1 METWFVLS
9 ITVAFFWGT
18 SGIFAKASTGKLGVA
33 RVALLITLVEGPMY
47 VIAFLVWREP
57 AEIDI
62 WTGLLAAG
70 SCIVGISG
78 YLCYFESLIDGQ
90 VAIAGTISAAYP
102 ALTVIGAVMLLG
114 ESLAGVHSI
123 GVAVIIAGVL
133 GLSYERGTDA
143 ASKTSTRS
151 LTFAFMAFL
160 AWGVWSLT
168 SKAAVDLVGA
178 GNMFGFYIISSL
190 TAPVLYA
197 WFRRVRPLRGT
208 FPNPGR
214 LAWAFG
220 AAALVVNVFGAFAYT
235 YALEQGS
242 ASLVVPISSAYP
254 LITVVMAMALLKER
268 ISRLQV
274 VALAGV
280 VVGLVLVGVT
290 V

>member
-1 METWFVLS
+1 M
-9 ITVAFFWGT
+9 VALFWGT

-47 VIAFLVWREP
+47 VVAFLVWREP
-57 AEIDI
+57 ADIDL
-62 WTGLLAAG
+62 WTALLAAG
-70 SCIVGISG
+70 SCIIGISG

-102 ALTVIGAVMLLG
+102 ALTVVGAVLLLG
-114 ESLAGVHSI
+114 ESMAAVHSL
-123 GVAVIIAGVL
+123 GVAVIIAGVI
-133 GLSYERGTDA
+133 GLSYERNPEA
-143 ASKTSTRS
+143 LSRTSRRS
-151 LTFAFMAFL
+151 LTFAFMAFM
-160 AWGVWSLT
+160 AWGMWSLT

-190 TAPVLYA
+190 TAPLMYA
-197 WFRRVRPLRGT
+197 WFRRVRPLRNT
-208 FPNPGR
+208 FPHPGR

-254 LITVVMAMALLKER
+254 LVTVVMAMALLKER

-274 VALAGV
+274 LGLAGV
-280 VVGLVLVGVT
+280 VIGLVLVGLT
-290 V
+290 L